1 MGRKPSKSQAE
12 PSPSASVEAAPIGG
26 FGIGAVA
33 RMTGIDEHAL
43 RVWER
48 RYGFPRPERSPGGA
62 RLYNADDIRKLNLVS
77 QALERGHRPGEVV
90 AKDARSLEAL
100 LSAGLSDR
108 VSAVEDP
115 AARERERILAALR
128 REDVDVVRAQLR
140 ELAMMLG
147 PRRFVVDVA
156 HPLAVRVGEL
166 WSAGQ
171 VEIHQEHLLSDC
183 LSTQLRLLRSLLD
196 ERRGPVLLL
205 TTLPGE
211 PHVLGLEMI
220 ALYAAVAGASPRV
233 LGVATPAEQLVLAAR
248 AHRAAAVGLGI
259 SPSSDLAAT
268 AAAVRQ
274 IVPQLPPSTELWL
287 GGAGAGQLPAMP
299 GVRRVGTWEDLD
311 AALLHLGVSMRG
323 R

>member
-1 MGRKPSKSQAE
+1 MGRKPPKSQAE
-12 PSPSASVEAAPIGG
+12 PSPATPVGDAPIGG

-33 RMTGIDEHAL
+33 RLTGIDEHTL

-48 RYGFPRPERSPGGA
+48 RYGFPRPERSAGGT
-62 RLYNADDIRKLNLVS
+62 RHYSADDIRKLHLIT
-77 QALERGHRPGEVV
+77 QAMERGHRPGEVV
-90 AKDARSLEAL
+90 AKDARSLETL
-100 LSAGLSDR
+100 LLAGQPDR
-108 VSAVEDP
+108 VPAVEDP

-128 REDVDVVRAQLR
+128 REDVDSVRAQLR
-140 ELAMMLG
+140 ELAMLLG

-166 WSAGQ
+166 WSSGQ
-171 VEIHQEHLLSDC
+171 IEIHQEHLLSDC

-220 ALYAAVAGASPRV
+220 ALYAAAAGASPRL

-268 AAAVRQ
+268 EAAVRQ
-274 IVPQLPPSTELWL
+274 IVPQLAPSTELWL
-287 GGAGAGQLPAMP
+287 GGAGASQIPAMP
-299 GVRRVGTWEDLD
+299 GVRHVATWPDLD
-311 AALLHLGVSMRG
+311 AALLHLGVSIRG
-323 R
+323 N